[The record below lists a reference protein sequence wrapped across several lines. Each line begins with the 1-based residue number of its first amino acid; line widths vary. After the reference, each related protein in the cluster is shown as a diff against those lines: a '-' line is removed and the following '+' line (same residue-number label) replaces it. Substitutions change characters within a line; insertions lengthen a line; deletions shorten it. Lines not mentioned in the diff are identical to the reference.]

1 MIVEFL
7 KVIIV
12 CANYIKIGADKL
24 NESIEEVA
32 L

>member
-1 MIVEFL
+1 MTVEFL

-12 CANYIKIGADKL
+12 CSNYVKIGADNL
-24 NESIEEVA
+24 DESIEEVA